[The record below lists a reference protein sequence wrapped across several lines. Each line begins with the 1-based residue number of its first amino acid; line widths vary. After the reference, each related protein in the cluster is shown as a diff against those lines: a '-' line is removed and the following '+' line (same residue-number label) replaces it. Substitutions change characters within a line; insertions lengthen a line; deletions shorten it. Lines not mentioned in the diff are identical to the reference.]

1 MSGDQPQPSNA
12 LKRWELENNV
22 QEASA
27 SDMDALYRYDA
38 AEQKAIQ
45 ESKPWKSD
53 PHYFK
58 RWGGRAGTAATAA
71 AAPLVVIQRPLA
83 LAALLQGADI
93 SASSA
98 QDGHACQERRQHRG
112 HGRHA
117 GVGGQRGR
125 GRGRGPA

>member
-1 MSGDQPQPSNA
+1 MSGEAPQPSNA

-45 ESKPWKSD
+45 EARPWKND

-58 RWGGRAGTAATAA
+58 RCGARRRRA
-71 AAPLVVIQRPLA
+71 
-83 LAALLQGADI
+83 
-93 SASSA
+93 
-98 QDGHACQERRQHRG
+98 
-112 HGRHA
+112 
-117 GVGGQRGR
+117 RGR
-125 GRGRGPA
+125 PPPPLSWMRPTVLRPAPPAGCEYPRWRC